1 MKTVW
6 AQHVISG
13 MQFSMNN
20 VKEKKVCDASNICD
34 GYERVL
40 LSVKRKLQCFI
51 RDCIL
56 GKEFWDLKF

>member
-13 MQFSMNN
+13 MQFLMNN
-20 VKEKKVCDASNICD
+20 VKEEKVCDASNICD

-40 LSVKRKLQCFI
+40 LSVTGKLQS
-51 RDCIL
+51 L
-56 GKEFWDLKF
+56 L